1 MTSVIHVMMNPR
13 TGPWSVMKRLSAAQ
27 RGSGLYAEVALGIIT
42 APDWP
47 QEYEAELP
55 TLGHLYRAR
64 SPQLPGTLQHVWHM
78 VRRPGIESWVDDLA
92 RRSAAH
98 QVVVHFHNAWTSGA
112 FLPLRGARTP
122 ITTVVTYHGIAG
134 AEPLRRQPIRRR
146 IHRHFAQRA
155 AAADVNLTSVD
166 AGCFGAAAELF
177 GIPADRFTVIPN
189 GMPRSNNRY
198 GPFCRG
204 SDRLT
209 LAHVGSLT
217 PDKGWRI
224 AADAVIQLV
233 ARGAHLGFLIAGSG
247 PDEGAARRLAAEHPQ
262 CIEFL
267 GHVADPCRDLLPSV
281 DVFVLMTS
289 NDGLPMAIIEAM
301 SCGIPVIATR
311 VGGIPD
317 TVRDNETGFLI
328 DRNSQALAETLAMIL
343 ADRQILTRLSANT
356 LGRFDAC
363 FDISSIVEAYDQ
375 VYHRGG
381 GDPLEESPARKANE
395 A

>member
-13 TGPWSVMKRLSAAQ
+13 TGPWSVMKRLAAAQ
-27 RGSGLYAEVALGIIT
+27 RLTGSYSEVALGIIT

-47 QEYEAELP
+47 QAYEAELP
-55 TLGHLYRAR
+55 KLGQVYRAR
-64 SPQLPGTLQHVWHM
+64 SPQLSGTLQHLCQM
-78 VRRPGIESWVDDLA
+78 VSRPGIEAWVDDLA
-92 RRSAAH
+92 RRSAAER
-98 QVVVHFHNAWTSGA
+98 VVVHFHNAWTSGA

-134 AEPLRRQPIRRR
+134 AEPLRRQPLRRW

-155 AAADVNLTSVD
+155 AAPDVHLTSVD
-166 AGCFGAAAELF
+166 AGCFGAAEELF

-189 GMPRSNNRY
+189 GMPRSANDY
-198 GPFCRG
+198 GPFCNG
-204 SDRLT
+204 SDHLT
-209 LAHVGSLT
+209 LAHVGALT

-224 AADAVIQLV
+224 AADAVIQLSAQGTKV
-233 ARGAHLGFLIAGSG
+233 KFLIAGTG
-247 PDEGAARRLAAEHPQ
+247 PDEDAARRLAAEHPQ

-311 VGGIPD
+311 IGGIPD
-317 TVRDNETGFLI
+317 TVMDGETGFLI
-328 DRNSQALAETLAMIL
+328 DRTSQALVDAIGKIL
-343 ADRQILTRLSANT
+343 AEREILTRLSRNT
-356 LGRFDAC
+356 LRRFDAC
-363 FDISSIVEAYDQ
+363 FNISSIVEAYDQ
-375 VYHRGG
+375 VYHQR
-381 GDPLEESPARKANE
+381 DRASA
-395 A
+395 

>member
-47 QEYEAELP
+47 QAYEAELP
-55 TLGHLYRAR
+55 SLGPIYRAR
-64 SPQLPGTLQHVWHM
+64 SPEMPGTLQHVWQM

-92 RRSAAH
+92 RRSAAER
-98 QVVVHFHNAWTSGA
+98 VVVHFHNAWTSGA
-112 FLPLRGARTP
+112 FLPLRVTRTP
-122 ITTVVTYHGIAG
+122 ITTVVTYHGIASAG
-134 AEPLRRQPIRRR
+134 SLRRQPIRGR
-146 IHRHFAQRA
+146 IHRHFAERA
-155 AAADVNLTSVD
+155 AAPDVQLTSVD
-166 AGCFGAAAELF
+166 AGCLGAAAELF
-177 GIPADRFTVIPN
+177 GIPAVRFTVIPN
-189 GMPRSNNRY
+189 GMPRSNNHY

-224 AADAVIQLV
+224 AADAVIHLV
-233 ARGAHLGFLIAGSG
+233 AQGDRVRFLIAGSG
-247 PDEGAARRLAAEHPQ
+247 PDEKDARRLAAEHPQ

-267 GHVADPCRDLLPSV
+267 GHVADPCRELLPSV

-301 SCGIPVIATR
+301 SCGIPVIGTR
-311 VGGIPD
+311 IGGIPD

-328 DRNSQALAETLAMIL
+328 DRNSQALAGTLARIL
-343 ADRQILTRLSANT
+343 ADREILRRLSANT

-363 FDISSIVEAYDQ
+363 FNISSIVKAYDQ

-381 GDPLEESPARKANE
+381 GNPLEESRAGRTHE
-395 A
+395 T